1 MQVSKV
7 YQRGIIS
14 MRKPTNRYLTFS
26 HIWIGIIKTRYPKK
40 KTYAE
45 TSIKMLG
52 EGGWSVLGVLIRTAV
67 LSTVY
72 QLSTFCLSRKF
83 FDYAFFKCSGGK
95 STAL

>member
-1 MQVSKV
+1 
-7 YQRGIIS
+7 
-14 MRKPTNRYLTFS
+14 MRKPTNRYLTFFS
-26 HIWIGIIKTRYPKK
+26 YLDSIIKTRYQK

-45 TSIKMLG
+45 TSFKMLG

>member
-1 MQVSKV
+1 
-7 YQRGIIS
+7 
-14 MRKPTNRYLTFS
+14 MRKPTNRYLTFFS
-26 HIWIGIIKTRYPKK
+26 YLDRYHKNEVSKK

-45 TSIKMLG
+45 TSFKMLG

-72 QLSTFCLSRKF
+72 QLPTFCLSRKF